1 MPNETADNR
10 ESVAH
15 LVSEFFRELAALV
28 LVFVPLDYL
37 LKGDRLGPNFWP
49 ETTGVAIISGFLF
62 MLGVFVERKAK

>member
-15 LVSEFFRELAALV
+15 MVSDFFRELAALI

-37 LKGDRLGPNFWP
+37 LKGDRLGANFCP

-62 MLGVFVERKAK
+62 MLGVFLERKAK

>member
-15 LVSEFFRELAALV
+15 MVSEFFRELAALI

-37 LKGDRLGPNFWP
+37 LKGDRLGANFWP
-49 ETTGVAIISGFLF
+49 ETPGSRSFLVSS
-62 MLGVFVERKAK
+62 LCSEYL